1 MERAKYLIPVARSAN
16 QLFAQQNRPY
26 LVNILGPNALNELQK
41 SLAVVFTGKR
51 PPKDYAEGTMDKVMN
66 YNTLITLGF
75 KLKSIPTQMTS
86 FVNFWGEGIKDGIS
100 PLKVISAFPTN
111 ATEREFLREVAFSE
125 YLRERR
131 KGTSLDLEVKRMLNI
146 KNQNAFQRVW
156 NKVITE
162 NVMKLPGVA
171 DWLTSISPFGGGGSY
186 AIAQLRNELSKG
198 VPLEEAKKN
207 AFRNFVRAVEETQ
220 QTSRED
226 YTASFQRSTIGRMFS
241 TYKTSQIGFARK
253 IVSGYRTLGDPK
265 ATDTEKVQAY
275 YDMIFYS
282 FASSVLFS
290 LVANG
295 GYRVLATLD
304 DEDFNEKLRVIY
316 DLAIDQ
322 AQSVAQGFGF
332 GGFIVDEI
340 INHARQDEWKNNVS
354 FIQFLLNSTQS
365 ISDIYKRMVQ
375 DDLYEYESDGRNL
388 DSKVSEEERMRFLE
402 EMGLNPTGGEGYN
415 QKVNEIYKDASVWR
429 RMTPQERK
437 NLLKTAGLK
446 NIVEQINDFYEYS
459 QGDQSFLDAFM
470 NYEKDYFE
478 SAKNKGK
485 TDYIFKKLFG
495 EDYIPKKAP
504 ENEMPEYIGTE
515 TEQNEIKE
523 KGLEEKE
530 IKN

>member
-1 MERAKYLIPVARSAN
+1 
-16 QLFAQQNRPY
+16 
-26 LVNILGPNALNELQK
+26 
-41 SLAVVFTGKR
+41 
-51 PPKDYAEGTMDKVMN
+51 VMN

-86 FVNFWGEGIKDGIS
+86 FLNFWGEGIKDGIN
-100 PLKVISAFPTN
+100 PLKVITAFPTN

-131 KGTSLDLEVKRMLNI
+131 KGTSLDLEVKRILNI
-146 KNQNAFQRVW
+146 KNKNAFQRVW
-156 NKVITE
+156 NQTIAG
-162 NVMKLPGVA
+162 NVMKLPGLA
-171 DWLTSISPFGGGGSY
+171 DYLTNISPLGGGGSY
-186 AIAQLRNELSKG
+186 AIAQLRNELAKG
-198 VPLEEAKKN
+198 VSLEEAKRN
-207 AFRNFVRAVEETQ
+207 AFRNYVKAVEETQ

-226 YTASFQRSTIGRMFS
+226 YTASFQKSTIGRMFS
-241 TYKTSQIGFARK
+241 TYKSSQIGFARK
-253 IVSGYRTLGDPK
+253 IVAGYRTIGDPK
-265 ATDTEKVQAY
+265 ASDADKVQAY
-275 YDMIFYS
+275 YDMVFYS
-282 FASSVLFS
+282 VASSMLFS

-295 GYRVLATLD
+295 GLKVLAAVD
-304 DEDFNEKLRVIY
+304 DEDFNEKLRVLY
-316 DLAIDQ
+316 DLSIDQ
-322 AQSVAQGFGF
+322 IQSVAQGFGF
-332 GGFIVDEI
+332 GGFLVDEM

-354 FIQFLLNSTQS
+354 FIEFLKNATKAG
-365 ISDIYKRMVQ
+365 SDIYKRTIQ
-375 DDLYEYESDGRNL
+375 DDLYEYESGGEFY
-388 DSKVSEEERMRFLE
+388 DSKMSEEERIRFLE
-402 EMGLNPTGGEGYN
+402 EMGLNPTGGEGYIE
-415 QKVNEIYKDASVWR
+415 EIDQLYRDASVWR
-429 RMTPQERK
+429 KMSPQERK

-446 NIVEQINDFYEYS
+446 NVVEQINDFYEYS

-485 TDYIFKKLFG
+485 TDYIFKALFG